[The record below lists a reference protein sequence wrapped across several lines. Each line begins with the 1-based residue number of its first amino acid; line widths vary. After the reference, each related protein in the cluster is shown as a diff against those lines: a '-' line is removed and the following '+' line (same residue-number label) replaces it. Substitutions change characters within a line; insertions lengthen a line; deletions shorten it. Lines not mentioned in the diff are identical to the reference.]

1 MHFRICERAAVG
13 KRRFGFQERNPL
25 ANIVWSITQNYRET
39 QNFALQKAPPRL
51 LDIALDVSCVANST
65 HYTHT
70 RFVAKRQNKPRIR
83 SNRVIYKTYIYK
95 ILSRRKVYISH
106 KYIYTTYQ
114 EWQSTCN
121 AFIGSHAV
129 PFSTDTDKWGS
140 SKVPSPQTNGL
151 GLGFGKLQV
160 VGGWGNFAKTRR

>member
-1 MHFRICERAAVG
+1 MSERMSKEIVR
-13 KRRFGFQERNPL
+13 KNVRRYARKNV
-25 ANIVWSITQNYRET
+25 N
-39 QNFALQKAPPRL
+39 
-51 LDIALDVSCVANST
+51 
-65 HYTHT
+65 YTHT
-70 RFVAKRQNKPRIR
+70 RFVAKQQNKPRIR